1 MQPEPDLQT
10 IERVTDWLY
19 SLRNRTSKFG
29 LERMQLLAEVAGHPE
44 KSSPCI
50 HLAGTNGKG
59 STAAMLEALYRANG
73 YTVGLYTS
81 PHLLRLNERI
91 QINRIAISD
100 AELCEQVRR
109 LVRTAA
115 PVFKPENFPSFFE
128 CITLIAFKYFADR
141 GVDLAIIETGLGGRL
156 DATNIVT
163 PHLSIITSIG
173 KDHTDILGD
182 SIQAIAKEKA
192 GILKSE
198 VPALIG
204 EIPEEAEAVITEQA
218 QNLKCRLHRLADAF
232 KTRARP
238 KTNLVGSYQQHNAA
252 LALHATELLE
262 DRFPLRPC
270 DALNSIH
277 WQGRWERR
285 LLGKKTLIFD
295 ATHNAEAGQQ
305 LEENLQATIKEL
317 GKKPLIIT
325 GILGEERARVLLPL
339 LSQYARELYLLEPNQ
354 PRACTVENLLKLLTP
369 STTLKPITSSVE
381 VLFSEGACHVGDDED
396 VIVVTGSIYLIAE
409 ILIQIDGIKPDPI
422 GNDLI

>member
-10 IERVTDWLY
+10 IERVTEWLY
-19 SLRNRTSKFG
+19 SLRNRASKFG

-44 KSSPCI
+44 KNTPCI
-50 HLAGTNGKG
+50 HIAGTNGKG

-100 AELCEQVRR
+100 AELCERVRQ
-109 LVRTAA
+109 LVKTAA
-115 PVFKPENFPSFFE
+115 SVFKPENFPSFFE
-128 CITLIAFKYFADR
+128 CITLIAFQHFADR

-182 SIQAIAKEKA
+182 SLQAIAKEKA

-204 EIPEEAEAVITEQA
+204 EIPKEAEVVITEQA
-218 QNLKCRLHRLADAF
+218 EVLKCRLHRLTDAF

-262 DRFPLRPC
+262 DRFPVRPC

-285 LLGKKTLIFD
+285 LLGKKTLILD

-305 LEENLQATIKEL
+305 LEENLQSTIKEL
-317 GKKPLIIT
+317 GRKPLIIT
-325 GILGEERARVLLPL
+325 GILGEERARALLPL

-354 PRACTVENLLKLLTP
+354 PRACTVESLLKLLTP

-381 VLFSEGACHVGDDED
+381 VLFSEGACHAGEEED